1 MTTSVCRAI
10 VGLPQER
17 RRPFQFV
24 EELKE
29 VIGIGPIIYDAIR
42 DLVTIGQS

>member
-1 MTTSVCRAI
+1 LTTSFCRAI

-17 RRPFQFV
+17 RRRFQFV
-24 EELKE
+24 EELEE
-29 VIGIGPIIYDAIR
+29 VIGIGPIICDAIE

>member
-1 MTTSVCRAI
+1 LFCRAI

-24 EELKE
+24 EELTE
-29 VIGIGPIIYDAIR
+29 VIGIGPIICDAIK